1 MKTTTASLFLLF
13 IFSITQSSF
22 LFGVANAAG
31 DAVLDRDGDE
41 VLTGVPYYIVSLIW
55 GAGGGGLA
63 IGRESDRKCPEI
75 VVQRLRHIDYGS
87 PMIFSNAD
95 SSDGVVRVS
104 SDVRVKF
111 VGPRDR
117 LCLTS
122 TVWKVQDKDE
132 STGNTW
138 VELGG
143 SEGEPGC
150 DTMKNWFKLE
160 TGFTKGTYK
169 FKYCP
174 SVCSSSVTS
183 CNEIER
189 AQDTDGQMRL
199 ALSGGTG
206 YPWSWVFI
214 KADKANA
221 RIRQV
226 FHA

>member
-22 LFGVANAAG
+22 LFGVANATG
-31 DAVLDRDGDE
+31 DAVLDRNGDK
-41 VLTGVPYYIVSLIW
+41 VLTGVRYYVVSAIW

-63 IGRESDRKCPEI
+63 IGRESGRKCPEV
-75 VVQRLRHIDYGS
+75 VVQRRFDLDNGS
-87 PMIFSNAD
+87 PVVFSNANPG
-95 SSDGVVRVS
+95 DGVVRVS

-117 LCLTS
+117 LCPTS
-122 TVWKVQDKDE
+122 TVWKVQGEGE
-132 STGNTW
+132 SSGNRW

-150 DTMKNWFKLE
+150 DTAESWFKIDKA
-160 TGFTKGTYK
+160 FIDGTYK

-174 SVCSSSVTS
+174 SACDSSATS
-183 CNEIER
+183 CYEIER
-189 AQDTDGQMRL
+189 AVDTDGQVRL
-199 ALSGGTG
+199 ALTDSTG
-206 YPWSWVFI
+206 YPWIFV
-214 KADKANA
+214 KADEADA

-226 FHA
+226 VRA